1 MTTTSLAPTA
11 AEPLLS
17 GIVPRHQ
24 QPGQGSDLPGRGS
37 ATTRSGDRRFS
48 GCGLGRAVLGGLLA
62 FAFTGL
68 FTVEAGAT
76 ETVMAEAGATETELT
91 GGTGDTVDTATVVS
105 QPALDTSETAE
116 ALVPAVDAEAPAPA
130 PAPTPPDP
138 LAPVPAAAPP
148 PPADAPVKAASPV
161 KPSRQQR
168 QRSSASDAPSN
179 AAAERDSGDS
189 SNTAPDSSNRAAEGG
204 DAPAESPADGAD
216 PAAAAD
222 EAPVAG
228 EGDAQSAVAA
238 DDGSTAAAAD
248 SPADTTDTPPAGTAV
263 DPGVP
268 AAVIPAPE
276 ARPPTG
282 GAPHVPAAPAQAAG
296 ARPVLSDV
304 LSPVRSAGV
313 LPSASPPALTGV
325 AALRPPAAPA
335 APTLFSHSLYAGGGA
350 APATRSTSGGD
361 RSGKPERSHRTAVVH
376 APDPPS
382 APPSGN
388 LHAASA
394 AAPGGGSGQ
403 DMWCALVLF
412 LALVAAHELRRHRV
426 RLGISVPAGFTV
438 ASERPG

>member
-1 MTTTSLAPTA
+1 
-11 AEPLLS
+11 
-17 GIVPRHQ
+17 VR
-24 QPGQGSDLPGRGS
+24 
-37 ATTRSGDRRFS
+37 
-48 GCGLGRAVLGGLLA
+48 
-62 FAFTGL
+62 
-68 FTVEAGAT
+68 
-76 ETVMAEAGATETELT
+76 
-91 GGTGDTVDTATVVS
+91 
-105 QPALDTSETAE
+105 
-116 ALVPAVDAEAPAPA
+116 
-130 PAPTPPDP
+130 
-138 LAPVPAAAPP
+138 
-148 PPADAPVKAASPV
+148 
-161 KPSRQQR
+161 
-168 QRSSASDAPSN
+168 
-179 AAAERDSGDS
+179 
-189 SNTAPDSSNRAAEGG
+189 
-204 DAPAESPADGAD
+204 
-216 PAAAAD
+216 
-222 EAPVAG
+222 
-228 EGDAQSAVAA
+228 
-238 DDGSTAAAAD
+238 
-248 SPADTTDTPPAGTAV
+248 
-263 DPGVP
+263 

-276 ARPPTG
+276 ARPPSG
-282 GAPHVPAAPAQAAG
+282 GAAHVPAAPAQAAG